1 MMINFYYKLYS
12 FIPKSINI
20 GVISHII
27 VLIANFIIPI
37 RSSGPLRR
45 PPVSLVLRGEPGQ
58 IKLFVR
64 RLCRR
69 NGLPQGVGSVQPANR
84 KHWSYWTARRGHR
97 CRHDG
102 HHGWQNVRQTK
113 NTGGG
118 ISDAQRVSDGA
129 ADQDTHCIVR
139 YIPQTDGQAA
149 YRLHGGRHQIPRPGG
164 EIYRSL

>member
-1 MMINFYYKLYS
+1 MLLIYKYDNNNPIKLMMINFYYKLYS

-20 GVISHII
+20 GVISQII

-84 KHWSYWTARRGHR
+84 KH
-97 CRHDG
+97 
-102 HHGWQNVRQTK
+102 
-113 NTGGG
+113 
-118 ISDAQRVSDGA
+118 
-129 ADQDTHCIVR
+129 
-139 YIPQTDGQAA
+139 
-149 YRLHGGRHQIPRPGG
+149 
-164 EIYRSL
+164 